1 MTKAHAFETN
11 FQVVFNNSKC
21 TTSLSLNEA
30 NVLRSNVATN
40 LSTHELFWEKLF
52 FAIVAWS
59 TIPDKVIPLVHDLTV
74 IENSKS
80 ITTLSLNEAN
90 VLCSNGATNLSTPES
105 HYLQTTLAIHT
116 CNKTTMKPN
125 IL

>member
-1 MTKAHAFETN
+1 MGLVVLIFSEGFAF
-11 FQVVFNNSKC
+11 
-21 TTSLSLNEA
+21 
-30 NVLRSNVATN
+30 
-40 LSTHELFWEKLF
+40 
-52 FAIVAWS
+52 
-59 TIPDKVIPLVHDLTV
+59 TV

-80 ITTLSLNEAN
+80 TTTLSLNEAN

-116 CNKTTMKPN
+116 CNKTAMKPN